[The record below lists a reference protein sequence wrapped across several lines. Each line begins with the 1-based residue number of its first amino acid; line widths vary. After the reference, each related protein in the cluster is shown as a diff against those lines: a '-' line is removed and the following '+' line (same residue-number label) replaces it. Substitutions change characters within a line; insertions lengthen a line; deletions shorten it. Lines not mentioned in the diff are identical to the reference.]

1 MSQRVVFA
9 VFLALIVF
17 GVYSWYSTRGG
28 VEPFVPASID
38 VNAQQYEPATDS
50 LVKSQPVDVD
60 SERAVA
66 SSGPASPAQAPPR
79 SLPLQIAP
87 EEQPFDPQEKGYES
101 AQIPERLRHPER
113 SFGPAVIADGT
124 DHAAASGI
132 ASHATQITT
141 QAYQMFGPEMA
152 MNGGAFLDNGVMAN
166 DVDVQSSYSSV

>member
-9 VFLALIVF
+9 VFLALILF
-17 GVYSWYSTRGG
+17 GVYSWYTTRGG

-38 VNAQQYEPATDS
+38 INAQQYTPATAS
-50 LVKSQPVDVD
+50 IVKSEPVEAD
-60 SERAVA
+60 SERAVSPGGP
-66 SSGPASPAQAPPR
+66 SSPVQAPPR
-79 SLPLQIAP
+79 SLPARIAP
-87 EEQPFDPQEKGYES
+87 EERPFDPQEQSYES

-113 SFGPAVIADGT
+113 SFGPAVVADGT
-124 DHAAASGI
+124 DHAVASGV
-132 ASHATQITT
+132 ASHATQITS